1 MGKQSVSYIMPS
13 VGAKG
18 RMMDNETLKK
28 MRDRCHDDCI
38 GKPTAWILSL
48 YQKLSSDEDLPDD
61 DDDDERNSQ

>member
-1 MGKQSVSYIMPS
+1 MPS
-13 VGAKG
+13 VVAMGE
-18 RMMDNETLKK
+18 RMNNETLKK
-28 MRDRCHDDCI
+28 MRDECHDACL

>member
-1 MGKQSVSYIMPS
+1 
-13 VGAKG
+13 
-18 RMMDNETLKK
+18 MDAETLKK